1 MKTTIM
7 NFTKLILAVATVFG
21 MATNIA
27 NAEIDNKDNAKAG
40 EIYRWEA
47 NNPGY
52 YEQFCEPENGVYG
65 LFVYAADANPWD
77 SQFYLVFAD
86 AVVPAG
92 TPIHIKFEYRKAEGS
107 GVVKFN
113 AQGHANPHSYVNN
126 DGWGELEATEEW
138 QTHEADIEATGGI
151 RSFAVNASIGREKG
165 TLLLRNIIIEVDYEE
180 VIHTKET
187 DADDAEIGE
196 APIVEVPEPE
206 PEPAVAPPYTTVD
219 YAKIGVADAS
229 DSFIWRNR
237 DPETGAQTLPYAAKY
252 GDDIVLAFKVD
263 TSAVNHWDVAFHVDL
278 TSITFTDKAV
288 LSFEYKDD
296 YAVGGTMWW
305 HNGNNTRHDGL
316 MPWDADAQLE
326 RGMDWLKFED
336 ALVPTDSLYQWEIQI
351 GPNGKK
357 PAEAFNVFVKN
368 LTLTIDGNVVY
379 NLAKTANPVK
389 GAIVEKIFTEDGL
402 IYFNEESGMALIGYD
417 SDASI
422 TEIVIPNTVTRIADG
437 ALLGCKTLKS
447 VAIPNSVTAIG
458 ANAFRD
464 CSSLGSVV
472 IPESVKSV
480 GGSAFMD
487 CSSLKSVSISE
498 SLSSI
503 EDRTFQGCTSLTE
516 VTIPNWVRSI
526 GLGAFWGCTS
536 LKSVNI
542 PNSVKSI
549 GSAAFISCISLTDV
563 TIPESVTSLGEC
575 AFADCSG
582 LKSISIPSSIKTIKN
597 ETFRDCWGLELLIV
611 PNTVTAIGNQ
621 AFQGLKA
628 VSYSGTATGSPW
640 GAEHIIHMDDYVL
653 DEDDKTKLVG
663 YAGTSDYVVVPA
675 GVTSIADDA
684 FSGKTNI
691 KTVVLPESVT
701 NIGSHAF
708 YGCNKL
714 ESVNIPDKVK
724 SIGNNAF
731 CNCNK
736 LEMVTI
742 PKGTETIGSSA
753 FKGVNTICYSGE
765 AEGSPWGAARVSD
778 ENGLI
783 FDNSDNTKL
792 IAYIGTGSK
801 VEIPDG
807 TTTIDEEV
815 FSGCTK
821 LTSVTIPKSVTSI
834 GSHAFY
840 GCTGLKSAAIPE
852 SVTEI
857 GSSAFYN
864 CSNLDMMAIPK
875 TVTTIG
881 TDAFKG
887 VKNII
892 NMSDVAD
899 SQWGAE
905 SVYTI
910 PHDTVYMKDTII
922 EYVHD
927 TIHVKDTVTQI
938 SQLRDTIRIHEYVT
952 EYVHDTIY
960 MFRSVAVNDKA
971 VKLNIYPNPTPS
983 YVTVE
988 CETEFSYVLT
998 TSTGTPLRRGEGLSL
1013 YVVDLSDYADG
1024 IYLLYTSD
1032 GELYKIVKQ

>member
-1 MKTTIM
+1 
-7 NFTKLILAVATVFG
+7 
-21 MATNIA
+21 
-27 NAEIDNKDNAKAG
+27 
-40 EIYRWEA
+40 
-47 NNPGY
+47 
-52 YEQFCEPENGVYG
+52 
-65 LFVYAADANPWD
+65 
-77 SQFYLVFAD
+77 
-86 AVVPAG
+86 
-92 TPIHIKFEYRKAEGS
+92 
-107 GVVKFN
+107 
-113 AQGHANPHSYVNN
+113 
-126 DGWGELEATEEW
+126 
-138 QTHEADIEATGGI
+138 
-151 RSFAVNASIGREKG
+151 
-165 TLLLRNIIIEVDYEE
+165 
-180 VIHTKET
+180 
-187 DADDAEIGE
+187 
-196 APIVEVPEPE
+196 
-206 PEPAVAPPYTTVD
+206 
-219 YAKIGVADAS
+219 
-229 DSFIWRNR
+229 
-237 DPETGAQTLPYAAKY
+237 
-252 GDDIVLAFKVD
+252 
-263 TSAVNHWDVAFHVDL
+263 
-278 TSITFTDKAV
+278 
-288 LSFEYKDD
+288 
-296 YAVGGTMWW
+296 
-305 HNGNNTRHDGL
+305 
-316 MPWDADAQLE
+316 
-326 RGMDWLKFED
+326 
-336 ALVPTDSLYQWEIQI
+336 
-351 GPNGKK
+351 
-357 PAEAFNVFVKN
+357 
-368 LTLTIDGNVVY
+368 
-379 NLAKTANPVK
+379 
-389 GAIVEKIFTEDGL
+389 
-402 IYFNEESGMALIGYD
+402 
-417 SDASI
+417 
-422 TEIVIPNTVTRIADG
+422 
-437 ALLGCKTLKS
+437 
-447 VAIPNSVTAIG
+447 
-458 ANAFRD
+458 
-464 CSSLGSVV
+464 
-472 IPESVKSV
+472 
-480 GGSAFMD
+480 
-487 CSSLKSVSISE
+487 
-498 SLSSI
+498 
-503 EDRTFQGCTSLTE
+503 
-516 VTIPNWVRSI
+516 
-526 GLGAFWGCTS
+526 
-536 LKSVNI
+536 
-542 PNSVKSI
+542 
-549 GSAAFISCISLTDV
+549 
-563 TIPESVTSLGEC
+563 
-575 AFADCSG
+575 
-582 LKSISIPSSIKTIKN
+582 
-597 ETFRDCWGLELLIV
+597 
-611 PNTVTAIGNQ
+611 
-621 AFQGLKA
+621 
-628 VSYSGTATGSPW
+628 
-640 GAEHIIHMDDYVL
+640 
-653 DEDDKTKLVG
+653 
-663 YAGTSDYVVVPA
+663 
-675 GVTSIADDA
+675 
-684 FSGKTNI
+684 
-691 KTVVLPESVT
+691 
-701 NIGSHAF
+701 
-708 YGCNKL
+708 
-714 ESVNIPDKVK
+714 VK

-765 AEGSPWGAARVSD
+765 AEGSPWGATRVSD

-864 CSNLDMMAIPK
+864 CSNLDMMTIPK